1 MLIHMELVVRGKNKA
16 GHFKC
21 LPGFINILN
30 DGRFMIREGHI
41 EVYRE
46 MAYYDVYI
54 KPHDKWVDLS
64 YAYEEGFLDPEELRK
79 WK

>member
-1 MLIHMELVVRGKNKA
+1 MV
-16 GHFKC
+16 
-21 LPGFINILN
+21 
-30 DGRFMIREGHI
+30 REGYV

-54 KPHDKWVDLS
+54 KPDDTWVDLS

-79 WK
+79 WS

>member
-1 MLIHMELVVRGKNKA
+1 MELVVRGKSKL

-21 LPGFINILN
+21 LPGFMNILN
-30 DGRFMIREGHI
+30 DGRFMVREGYV

-46 MAYYDVYI
+46 MVYYDVYI
-54 KPHDKWVDLS
+54 KPDDRWMDLS
-64 YAYEEGFLDPEELRK
+64 YAYKEGFLDPEELRK

>member
-1 MLIHMELVVRGKNKA
+1 MELVVRGKHKL

-21 LPGFINILN
+21 FPGFINILG
-30 DGRFMIREGHI
+30 DGRFMVREGHV

-46 MAYYDVYI
+46 MDYYDVYI
-54 KPHDKWVDLS
+54 KPDDKWVDLS
-64 YAYEEGFLDPEELRK
+64 YAYEEGFLDPDELRK

>member
-1 MLIHMELVVRGKNKA
+1 MELVVRGKNKV

-30 DGRFMIREGHI
+30 DGRFMVREGYV

-54 KPHDKWVDLS
+54 KPDDKWVDLN

-79 WK
+79 WP

>member
-1 MLIHMELVVRGKNKA
+1 MELVVRGKGKL

-30 DGRFMIREGHI
+30 DGRFMIREGYV

-46 MAYYDVYI
+46 MVYYDVYI
-54 KPHDKWVDLS
+54 KPDDQWMDLS
-64 YAYEEGFLDPEELRK
+64 YAYEEGFLDPEELRR
-79 WK
+79 WR

>member
-1 MLIHMELVVRGKNKA
+1 MELVVRGKGNL

-21 LPGFINILN
+21 LPGFMNILN
-30 DGRFMIREGHI
+30 DGRFMVREGYV

-46 MAYYDVYI
+46 MVYYDVYI
-54 KPHDKWVDLS
+54 KPDDKWMDLS